1 MVATAH
7 RREFARRLAAAA
19 AAYHRE
25 EARRRVAL
33 PPLADARVAEG
44 DVPKAAEDRLDA
56 FARAR
61 KVGLTGSAL
70 PRAGFVQIVTA
81 AGDRTERVGGKV
93 VLAAGNR
100 GLRAFGCVGIA
111 AKL

>member
-33 PPLADARVAEG
+33 PPLADAKL
-44 DVPKAAEDRLDA
+44 PKAMFPKPLRIASTPL
-56 FARAR
+56 
-61 KVGLTGSAL
+61 
-70 PRAGFVQIVTA
+70 
-81 AGDRTERVGGKV
+81 
-93 VLAAGNR
+93 LAH
-100 GLRAFGCVGIA
+100 V
-111 AKL
+111 KLG